1 MTNGYI
7 KIKGTIYR
15 YHKKARVRKKIINR
29 RSKEVAEI
37 IHKIRQRG
45 GYDFSFSN
53 LSKRELATRLKN
65 MIEFHEYEQPEDVYI
80 RQCKEEGLI

>member
-1 MTNGYI
+1 MTNGNI

-15 YHKKARVRKKIINR
+15 YHKKARVRKKLINR

-37 IHKIRQRG
+37 IHKIKQKNG
-45 GYDFSFSN
+45 IDFSFNN

-65 MIEFHEYEQPEDVYI
+65 MIEFHEYEQPENVYI
-80 RQCKEEGLI
+80 RQCEEEGLI